1 MRKQQPKKEIRGNF
15 GKISSNFNIYMY
27 LYNLKSFVMN
37 VEPTP
42 ALDQEK
48 QFDAIQL
55 LTTPQLQ
62 PLFQKISSDYLY
74 WDKVKYLAPKGVD
87 KHILWQAV
95 HIQRQLSAQNVSF
108 GKYVFHFTITKN
120 MLALLH
126 DFDMNLGGNLGTKS
140 IIPTTD
146 KNYYLINSIMEE
158 AIASSQMEGASTTRR
173 IAKDMLRKQLKPV
186 NKSQQMIV
194 NNYETISKISKNKQQ
209 EFSTEGILDI
219 HHSIVN
225 KTLDNAEDEG
235 VFRDNDEIY
244 VVDGVSGFVAHT
256 PPSHAEIDEMV
267 SDLCHFA
274 NTDSDDNFIHPIVK
288 GIIIHFVLAFIHPFI
303 DGNGRTARSLF
314 YWYMIKK
321 GYWLTEYLSISRII
335 YTNKTAYEKA
345 FLYTENDGNDL
356 SYFIQYHLEV
366 MKKAF
371 EDLKKY
377 LQRKIDEQQNI
388 LRFSGIANTN
398 ERQRYVLRII
408 SESKRTLFTPKE
420 LATQFVISTKTA
432 RTDLQSLV
440 EMGFLSPTH
449 LNKRA
454 IGFIKSE
461 QFDSLLSQYK
471 KD

>member
-1 MRKQQPKKEIRGNF
+1 MK
-15 GKISSNFNIYMY
+15 
-27 LYNLKSFVMN
+27 

-42 ALDQEK
+42 IRDHQQQIE
-48 QFDAIQL
+48 AIQL
-55 LTTPQLQ
+55 LTNPQMQ
-62 PLFQKISSDYLY
+62 PLFQKINSEYLY
-74 WDKVKYLAPKGVD
+74 WDKVKHIAPNGID
-87 KHILWQAV
+87 KHILWHAV
-95 HIQRQLSAQNVSF
+95 RIQRKLNAQDIQF
-108 GKYVFHFTITKN
+108 GKYTFHFTITKN

-126 DFDMNLGGNLGTKS
+126 DFDMNLGGSLGTQS
-140 IIPTTD
+140 IIPNTD
-146 KNYYLINSIMEE
+146 KNYYLISSIMEE

-173 IAKDMLRKQLKPV
+173 IAKDMLRKQLKPI

-194 NNYETISKISKNKQQ
+194 NNYETINKISKNKQLA
-209 EFSTEGILDI
+209 FSIDSLLDI

-225 KTLDNAEDEG
+225 KTLDNHDDEG
-235 VFRDNDEIY
+235 VFRYTEI
-244 VVDGVSGFVAHT
+244 H
-256 PPSHAEIDEMV
+256 EMIE
-267 SDLCHFA
+267 DLCNFA
-274 NTDSDDNFIHPIVK
+274 NNDNNDNFIHPIIK
-288 GIIIHFVLAFIHPFI
+288 GIIIHFVLAFIHPFV

-345 FLYTENDGNDL
+345 FLYTENDGNDV

-377 LQRKIDEQQNI
+377 LQRKIDEQQNL
-388 LRFSGIANTN
+388 LRFSGISNIN
-398 ERQRYVLRII
+398 ERQRYVLRTI

-420 LATQFVISTKTA
+420 LATQFDISVRSA

-440 EMGFLSPTH
+440 DMGYLSQTN

-454 IGFIKSE
+454 MGYIKSE
-461 QFDSLLSQYK
+461 HFEQLLTEVLDK
-471 KD
+471 K

>member
-1 MRKQQPKKEIRGNF
+1 MK
-15 GKISSNFNIYMY
+15 
-27 LYNLKSFVMN
+27 

-42 ALDQEK
+42 TQDPKK
-48 QFDAIQL
+48 QLEAIQL
-55 LTTPQLQ
+55 LTNPQMQ
-62 PLFQKISSDYLY
+62 PLFQKINSDYLY
-74 WDKVKYLAPKGVD
+74 WDKVKYLASGHTD
-87 KHILWQAV
+87 KKLLWQAV
-95 HIQRQLSAQNVSF
+95 KIQRQINAQAIKF

-126 DFDMNLGGNLGTKS
+126 DFDMNHGGNLGTKS
-140 IIPTTD
+140 IIPTTN
-146 KNYYLINSIMEE
+146 KNYYLISSIMEE

-173 IAKDMLRKQLKPV
+173 IAKDMLRKQLKPI

-194 NNYETISKISKNKQQ
+194 NNYETINKISRQKQA
-209 EFSTEGILDI
+209 EFTIENLLDI

-225 KTLDNAEDEG
+225 KTLDNHEDEG
-235 VFRDNDEIY
+235 VFRRTDDIY
-244 VVDGVSGFVAHT
+244 VVDGVTGFVAHT
-256 PPSHAEIDEMV
+256 PPSYSEIDKMIE
-267 SDLCHFA
+267 DLCVFA
-274 NTDSDDNFIHPIVK
+274 NNDSDDNFIHPIIK

-356 SYFIQYHLEV
+356 SYFIQYHLDV

-371 EDLKKY
+371 EDLRKY

-388 LRFSGIANTN
+388 LRFAGISDVN
-398 ERQRYVLRII
+398 ERQRYVLRTI

-420 LATQFVISTKTA
+420 LATQFDVSTKTA

-440 EMGFLSPTH
+440 EKGILIQTH

-454 IGFIKSE
+454 IGYLKSD
-461 QFDSLLSQYK
+461 QFDLLVTQSS
-471 KD
+471 